1 MNDGKFDPYP
11 LLIFATVTLTTIDV
25 DGIAVIVNILTEV
38 AGVEVM
44 KKVDV

>member
-1 MNDGKFDPYP
+1 MKSGNFDPRP
-11 LLIFATVTLTTIDV
+11 LLILATVTLTTMEV

-44 KKVDV
+44 

>member
-1 MNDGKFDPYP
+1 MKLGNLEPNP
-11 LLIFATVTLTTIDV
+11 LLILATVTLTTIDV

-44 KKVDV
+44 